1 MDREEAGSKG
11 DKEDEGGDPSGRNQL
26 ESSEVLGS
34 GEGLDL
40 PIKVERVLGY
50 S

>member
-1 MDREEAGSKG
+1 MDREETGSKG
-11 DKEDEGGDPSGRNQL
+11 DKEDEGGNLSGRNQL

-40 PIKVERVLGY
+40 PIKVEQGFGWF
-50 S
+50 

>member
-1 MDREEAGSKG
+1 MDREESGSKG

-26 ESSEVLGS
+26 ESSEVLRS

-40 PIKVERVLGY
+40 PI